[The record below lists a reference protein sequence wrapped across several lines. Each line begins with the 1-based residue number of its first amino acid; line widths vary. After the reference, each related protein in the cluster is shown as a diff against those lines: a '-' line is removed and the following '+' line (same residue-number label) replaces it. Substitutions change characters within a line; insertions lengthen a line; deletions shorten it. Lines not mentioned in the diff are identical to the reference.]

1 MELLLAENHSAMTH
15 LPIATA
21 ILAAAAAI
29 TFCCV
34 RRKEISLFWAA
45 LSLVAF
51 LSVLP
56 TITTGIFAA
65 KGRLNERAKP
75 YIQSGI
81 IVRNLP
87 ENTRI
92 FRHQI
97 VGMAGACISALVAIL
112 AVMKLRGRDPN
123 PYMLAVLTLLVAVLW
138 GVGGHLGGK
147 VLWGP
152 DTFPGLETTVGSYEM
167 TEKFI
172 TVAAAARAQGPVS
185 HAGNKTHREPLQ

>member
-15 LPIATA
+15 IPIATA

-29 TFCCV
+29 AFCFV
-34 RRKEISLFWAA
+34 RRKEISLFGAT
-45 LSLVAF
+45 LSIIAF

-56 TITTGIFAA
+56 TITTGIYAA

-81 IVRNLP
+81 IVDNVP
-87 ENTRI
+87 ENARI

-97 VGMAGACISALVAIL
+97 LGIGGACISAVVAIL
-112 AVMKLRGRDPN
+112 AVVKLRGRDPN
-123 PYMLAVLTLLVAVLW
+123 RYVVAILTLLVAVLW
-138 GVGGHLGGK
+138 GIGGHLGGK

-152 DTFPGLETTVGSYEM
+152 DTFPGLETTVGSFETSKKIEYYGRCSHP
-167 TEKFI
+167 I
-172 TVAAAARAQGPVS
+172 VRAAGSWSNA
-185 HAGNKTHREPLQ
+185 